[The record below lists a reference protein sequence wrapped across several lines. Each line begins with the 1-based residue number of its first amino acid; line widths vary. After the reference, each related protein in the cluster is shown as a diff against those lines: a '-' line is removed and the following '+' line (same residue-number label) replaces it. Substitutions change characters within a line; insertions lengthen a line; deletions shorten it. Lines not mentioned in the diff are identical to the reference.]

1 MVLLSSLGLSPLPAS
16 AVAVTSAGFMPLS
29 SAAGPAQSVGATI
42 SFSGHGWG
50 HGVGMP
56 QWGAKAR
63 AEEGKT
69 YDQILLYYYSG
80 VSLET
85 KY

>member
-1 MVLLSSLGLSPLPAS
+1 
-16 AVAVTSAGFMPLS
+16 MPLS
-29 SAAGPAQSVGATI
+29 LAITTTQSIGATI
-42 SFSGHGWG
+42 SFGGHGWG

-63 AEEGKT
+63 AQEGKT
-69 YDQILLYYYSG
+69 YDQILLYYYTG